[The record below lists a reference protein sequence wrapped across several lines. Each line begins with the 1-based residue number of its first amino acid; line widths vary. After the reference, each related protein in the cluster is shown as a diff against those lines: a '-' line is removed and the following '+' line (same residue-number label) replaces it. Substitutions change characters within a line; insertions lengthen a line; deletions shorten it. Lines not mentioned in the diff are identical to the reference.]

1 MQAPV
6 VTIQPTVYRP
16 AADLKTQMW
25 SSSLFSCCDDMGICC
40 FGLWCP
46 CCLACQVTSD
56 FGECLCLPLLDGL
69 TGGMI
74 PAATMALRSTLRE
87 RYHIQGS
94 MFDDCCIA
102 TYCYS
107 CAWCQMAR
115 ELKLRRHPLLLN
127 AGHKANVEVM
137 MNPPPHAPT
146 YAAQHVHHTPTATGL
161 YPPMP

>member
-25 SSSLFSCCDDMGICC
+25 SSSLFSCCDDMGC

-87 RYHIQGS
+87 RYHIQVHIRRLVS
-94 MFDDCCIA
+94 L
-102 TYCYS
+102 

-127 AGHKANVEVM
+127 
-137 MNPPPHAPT
+137 
-146 YAAQHVHHTPTATGL
+146 QHNGIT
-161 YPPMP
+161 

>member
-74 PAATMALRSTLRE
+74 PASATAHTIASPSNQ
-87 RYHIQGS
+87 QGS

-127 AGHKANVEVM
+127 AGQLTKVTVM
-137 MNPPPHAPT
+137 LLVT
-146 YAAQHVHHTPTATGL
+146 ERLHVL
-161 YPPMP
+161 